1 MVKLNVNII
10 DVLGELEIGV
20 SGKEDGVPDQ
30 LTPVE
35 KAGLESI
42 KCVIKSKFKVIATSN
57 YDDETMNDNIVC
69 IVESER
75 YGSII
80 VDALNKLHPDGQR
93 FYKLKPSSYKLYE
106 WEQT

>member
-20 SGKEDGVPDQ
+20 SGKEDGVSDQ
-30 LTPVE
+30 LTTVE

-42 KCVIKSKFKVIATSN
+42 KHVIKSKFKVIATSN
-57 YDDETMNDNIVC
+57 YDDETMSDVLVC

-75 YGSII
+75 YGNII

-93 FYKLKPSSYKLYE
+93 FYKLKSSSYKLYE
-106 WEQT
+106 WEP